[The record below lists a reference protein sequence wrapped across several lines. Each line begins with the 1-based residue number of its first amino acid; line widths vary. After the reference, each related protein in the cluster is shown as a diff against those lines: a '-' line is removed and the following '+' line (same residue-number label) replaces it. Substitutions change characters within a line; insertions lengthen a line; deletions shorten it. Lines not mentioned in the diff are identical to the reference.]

1 MEIISCLESR
11 SYEIGIMQSIKKS
24 LHPIGL
30 KNVGGK
36 LKEKPKKAAAKKKK
50 KAKVDLKKSKS
61 TENTFPIRKEVETG
75 KKMQSKLLKDSSSNR
90 SVDPAALQM

>member
-36 LKEKPKKAAAKKKK
+36 LKEKPKKAATKKKK
-50 KAKVDLKKSKS
+50 KAKIDLKKSKS
-61 TENTFPIRKEVETG
+61 SDNTVPVRKTVETG
-75 KKMQSKLLKDSSSNR
+75 KKMESKLIKDSSSNG